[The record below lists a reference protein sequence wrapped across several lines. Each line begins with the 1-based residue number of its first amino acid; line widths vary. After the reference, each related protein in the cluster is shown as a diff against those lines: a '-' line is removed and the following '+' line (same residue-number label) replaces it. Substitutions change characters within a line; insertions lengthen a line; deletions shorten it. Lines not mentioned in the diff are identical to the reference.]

1 MMSVTFV
8 EDQIETKTRGEHVP
22 ANSTHVLLLRNRIQF
37 HKKVNWLFAVNT
49 KNS

>member
-22 ANSTHVLLLRNRIQF
+22 ANSTHTNKEGHNNCTATEKPHPI
-37 HKKVNWLFAVNT
+37 
-49 KNS
+49 S